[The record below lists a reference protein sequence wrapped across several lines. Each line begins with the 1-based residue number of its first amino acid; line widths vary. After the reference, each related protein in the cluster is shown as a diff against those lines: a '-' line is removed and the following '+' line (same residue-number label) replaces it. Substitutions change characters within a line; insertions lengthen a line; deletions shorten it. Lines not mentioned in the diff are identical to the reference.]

1 MSGMN
6 KLDYEKYKQKY
17 EWYRHHAWAGLG
29 ILSIVVTIRFL
40 IPLPNWFLF
49 PVISILVIYVVTA
62 LIGTYRYSS
71 AILTSEEP
79 LQQNKSSV
87 DLEQERLETK
97 MDKVRLKLEKKK
109 AKAAYKT
116 QKKMEKKK

>member
-1 MSGMN
+1 MST
-6 KLDYEKYKQKY
+6 LDYEKCKQKY

-71 AILTSEEP
+71 AILTSGESINRTE
-79 LQQNKSSV
+79 LFSL
-87 DLEQERLETK
+87 DLEPKRLETK

-109 AKAAYKT
+109 TKAAYKA